1 MEKLLVTT
9 DFSTNSKAGIRFALQ
24 MQSQSNCSLV
34 FYHAIS
40 VSKPTSWN
48 DKKYKSFQA
57 EKIDENL
64 KNLEDFVTEIGKQ
77 SGFKTL
83 NCEYVAETGTETDEM
98 IIRYAK
104 KIKANFI
111 CLSTHGA
118 GRIRKILGTN
128 ASELITTSP
137 IPVIVVPKSYKT
149 QAITNVFYA
158 SDFSSLDKELKAISA
173 FTVPLHLKVDVF
185 HYDYLLHVPENKA
198 KLEKKAAKHENAD
211 LHFHFKRQEIELP
224 LSEHLRKEIKKEKP
238 SMVILF
244 TKQNRNWYDRL
255 FLSSESADMAFNA
268 QVPLLVFRKK

>member
-24 MQSQSNCSLV
+24 LQSQSKCNLI

-40 VSKPTSWN
+40 VSKPTSWS
-48 DKKYKSFQA
+48 DKKYKSFQS

-64 KNLEDFVTEIGKQ
+64 KNLENFVTDICKQ
-77 SGFKTL
+77 SGFKPL
-83 NCEYVAETGTETDEM
+83 NYECVAETGTETDEM

-104 KIKANFI
+104 KTKADFI

-118 GRIRKILGTN
+118 GKIRKILGTN

-137 IPVIVVPKSYKT
+137 IPVIVVPKTYKT
-149 QAITNVFYA
+149 QAITKVFYA
-158 SDFSSLDKELKAISA
+158 SDFSSLDKEIKAISA
-173 FTVPLHLKVDVF
+173 FTLPLDLKVDVF
-185 HYDYLLHVPENKA
+185 HYDYLLHVPENKV
-198 KLEKKAAKHENAD
+198 KLEKKAAKYQTAKLN
-211 LHFHFKRQEIELP
+211 FHFKRQEIELP